1 MYVVKMNGMKV
12 RDFDNVVSARAF
24 VKHCR
29 GDVEIVHMNECKRL
43 PRACKPIHPN
53 LDMPDLRYKPFV
65 GLV

>member
-1 MYVVKMNGMKV
+1 MNGMKV